1 MAERPV
7 SGWGFYV
14 TQVTGDKRAPN
25 SERVPDSEKGGL
37 SDDIVG
43 SLLAESRAGTGS
55 LHDWIGR

>member
-1 MAERPV
+1 M